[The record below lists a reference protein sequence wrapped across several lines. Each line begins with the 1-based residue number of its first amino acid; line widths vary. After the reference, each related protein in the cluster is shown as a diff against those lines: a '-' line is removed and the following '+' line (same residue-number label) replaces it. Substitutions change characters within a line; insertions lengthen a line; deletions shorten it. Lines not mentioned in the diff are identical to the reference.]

1 MSSPVESTRSS
12 SSSVARL
19 YKDIWKVKFRKDSLS
34 ASMFSQG
41 APRSRTWGRTCVVAS
56 PRQSVRV
63 QGSGFPL
70 KSHGTCFICL
80 VLCSSTYAQTGTFL
94 SEALLGSFSHPQT
107 LTAHMLNTHKGG
119 NITAATK
126 TPRQTSLYCP
136 LVARLKSNCFPGF
149 PRFPSNWHERRPDPW
164 KTGSKL
170 NWATCDKC
178 GFT

>member
-41 APRSRTWGRTCVVAS
+41 VPRSRTWGRTCVAAS

-70 KSHGTCFICL
+70 KSRRTCFICL
-80 VLCSSTYAQTGTFL
+80 VLCCSTYPQTGTFL
-94 SEALLGSFSHPQT
+94 SGALLGSFSHPQT
-107 LTAHMLNTHKGG
+107 LTAHMLSTHKGEHHSRH
-119 NITAATK
+119 K
-126 TPRQTSLYCP
+126 DSSLYGP
-136 LVARLKSNCFPGF
+136 LVAPLKSNCLPGF
-149 PRFPSNWHERRPDPW
+149 PRFPSNWHGRRPDPW